1 MTKYKVKYP
10 IYIPSKGRWKT
21 GYTAKALLKDNVDFR
36 LVIEEQE
43 YSEYAAVFPKE
54 KLLVLPFSNQ
64 GSVIPARNWIKEHS
78 ISIGAEKHWQFDDN
92 MRGFFRIY
100 GKKRLPCDAKIAIS
114 VCEEFSDRYEN
125 IAILGM
131 EYLMF
136 GRHKQRPFWQNI
148 RVYSCSLI
156 NNEIPFKWRGQ
167 YNEDADLCLQCLSTG
182 YWTTI
187 LINAFLVEKITTM
200 VVKGGNT
207 DEIYQADGRAKMAR
221 SLERLWPGVVKV
233 NRRFRR
239 PQHVVA
245 DGWKKFD
252 NKLIRKKDL
261 DWEQIEKKKFDMNLK
276 VMKPIKSDRIKKIV
290 EEHNGKKN
298 KTDK

>member
-1 MTKYKVKYP
+1 
-10 IYIPSKGRWKT
+10 
-21 GYTAKALLKDNVDFR
+21 
-36 LVIEEQE
+36 
-43 YSEYAAVFPKE
+43 
-54 KLLVLPFSNQ
+54 
-64 GSVIPARNWIKEHS
+64 
-78 ISIGAEKHWQFDDN
+78 
-92 MRGFFRIY
+92 
-100 GKKRLPCDAKIAIS
+100 
-114 VCEEFSDRYEN
+114 
-125 IAILGM
+125 
-131 EYLMF
+131 
-136 GRHKQRPFWQNI
+136 
-148 RVYSCSLI
+148 
-156 NNEIPFKWRGQ
+156 
-167 YNEDADLCLQCLSTG
+167 
-182 YWTTI
+182 
-187 LINAFLVEKITTM
+187 M